1 MTRATLALEL
11 PTPLETPLLRYGNV
25 WIKPEQ
31 GQRTGSVKYRMVY
44 GKLRKAL
51 QDGAIGSRTRLVEVT
66 SGSTGVALAYAGQ
79 TLGLKVELHAYS
91 TMSIEKRTRIL
102 GHGAELVVHP
112 VTTSVDD
119 LLDLVRLRVRE
130 GGYWHLG
137 QFDRTSTVA
146 AYEDLGRELVSQ
158 LREQNASP
166 ENFAC
171 PVGTGG
177 LVQGLG
183 ALLRSAFPR
192 VRIVAVEPA
201 PGEAI
206 EGTRNSELCRL
217 RNDPFD
223 ARFPDELVRV
233 KRPSIRWSVGAIP
246 LGESASSVMDL
257 TVRRERSSFVMV
269 APD

>member
-1 MTRATLALEL
+1 MTPAVALEL
-11 PTPLETPLLRYGNV
+11 PTPVVTPLVRQGNA

-44 GKLRKAL
+44 AKLRKAL
-51 QDGAIGSRTRLVEVT
+51 QEREIGPRTRLVEVT

-79 TLGLKVELHAYS
+79 LLGLKVEVHAYS
-91 TMSIEKRTRIL
+91 TMAIEKRTRIL

-112 VTTSVDD
+112 VTSSVDD
-119 LLDLVRLRVRE
+119 LLDLVRRRVRE

-137 QFDRTSTVA
+137 QFDRSTTAA
-146 AYEDLGRELVSQ
+146 AYGDLGRELLAQ

-166 ENFAC
+166 EIFAC

-177 LVQGLG
+177 LLQGLG
-183 ALLRSAFPR
+183 AVLKGAMPR
-192 VRIVAVEPA
+192 IRIVAVEPA

-217 RNDPFD
+217 TNDPFD
-223 ARFPDELVRV
+223 ARFPDEIVRV
-233 KRPSIRWSVGAIP
+233 KRPSGRRSLDGIP
-246 LGESASSVMDL
+246 LGESASA
-257 TVRRERSSFVMV
+257 TVELANRSERSSFVIV